1 MRRVVGFSRS
11 IAAVVAGCWMA
22 GGAAAEAPRGALV
35 MREHRVTDP
44 GMNDTV
50 ASTLLVPKGW
60 SVEGGLNRP
69 APQLYSNPV
78 LVDLTIEAPDGR
90 AARFYPSMTFE
101 FNANQQAPPFT
112 PTQNGNFWHPLPES
126 VGAWLMGMAR
136 QHPDP
141 EVSGLEFVEEADVP
155 ELTAKLREQAA
166 ATYRQVAQLNQ
177 TGAAVG
183 VGQQFDTQATRVVLR
198 YTKGGK
204 RLEETILV
212 TWQVMLTGV
221 QGRVQSGL
229 WSIGM
234 MRSMRGPVGSD
245 YMNDPAL
252 AAIFSSVRPNPAWVG
267 EMQRY
272 WAELARIRH
281 RGNQERRQQ
290 AWAAHQKRM
299 QTLNETS
306 DIIAN
311 GWRSRNASSDRMQ
324 RMQVDAIHEQTPYA
338 TPSGETVRLPS
349 FYDHVYTDGK
359 GTYILNNDAFY
370 NPNRDSS
377 VNNVDWQRIEPTRP

>member
-1 MRRVVGFSRS
+1 MRRVARLARW
-11 IAAVVAGCWMA
+11 IAAAVAACLVVGVAS
-22 GGAAAEAPRGALV
+22 AEARRGALV
-35 MREHRVTDP
+35 MREHPVTDP

-60 SVEGGLNRP
+60 SVEGGLSRP

-78 LVDLTIEAPDGR
+78 LVDLTVEAPDGR

-112 PTQNGNFWHPLPES
+112 PTMNGNFWHPLPES
-126 VGAWLMGMAR
+126 VGAWLQGMAR
-136 QHPDP
+136 RHPDP
-141 EVSGLEFVEEADVP
+141 EVSDLQFVEEADVP
-155 ELTAKLREQAA
+155 ELTARLREQAA
-166 ATYRQVAQLNQ
+166 PTYRQVAQLNQ
-177 TGAAVG
+177 TGAGVG
-183 VGQQFDTQATRVVLR
+183 VGQRFDTQATRVVLR

-234 MRSMRGPVGSD
+234 MRSMRGPVGTD

-252 AAIFSSVRPNPAWVG
+252 AAIFSSVRPNPAWVA
-267 EMQRY
+267 EMQNY
-272 WAELARIRH
+272 WAELARIKH
-281 RGNQERRQQ
+281 RGAQERRQQ

-299 QTLNETS
+299 QTNRETS
-306 DIIAN
+306 DIIAG
-311 GWRSRNASSDRMQ
+311 GWRSRDASSDRLQ
-324 RMQVDAIHEQTPYA
+324 RMEVDTIHEQTPYA
-338 TPSGETVRLPS
+338 TPSGQTVRLPS
-349 FYDHVYTDGK
+349 FYDHVYTDGN
-359 GTYILNNDAFY
+359 GTYILGNDALY
-370 NPNRDSS
+370 NPNTDAS
-377 VNNVDWQRIEPTRP
+377 VNRVDWQRIEPARP